1 MRFLPSKCIG
11 VAAAFAL
18 CATPTMAAAPSTAIQ
33 SVNPLIAVSLYG
45 TQAAAQAVCS
55 AAQAAQGAAGCVL
68 PATDAPQ
75 PPGQSALPPP
85 PLPPSGGNFG
95 INWLLLGLGSLA
107 LLAGLYTLFDDDD
120 DDGAVAPISPN

>member
-1 MRFLPSKCIG
+1 VRFLMSKLVG
-11 VAAAFAL
+11 AAAAVAL
-18 CATPTMAAAPSTAIQ
+18 CATPTMAAAAPTAIQ
-33 SVNPLIAVSLYG
+33 PVNPLIAVSLYG

-55 AAQAAQGAAGCVL
+55 AAQAAQGATGCVL
-68 PATDAPQ
+68 PATEAPPPIGQ
-75 PPGQSALPPP
+75 PAVPPPP
-85 PLPPSGGNFG
+85 PLGGNFG